1 MTTIASL
8 WRLWRVLGW
17 RSVLQAGRLR
27 RIGAETVRGF
37 YLTHTLNALLNV
49 GLLDE
54 MARQPAVDVDAF
66 AAERGLDARLLRSLC
81 DYLYAL
87 GFLERAPQ
95 GYALAD
101 NGRLVQGALSG
112 AYHIVYAYEDI
123 FHNLEA
129 LLRREKVYGVD
140 VHRRAGFVARGSGA
154 IGQMLAFPMMA
165 EAIRRRRFQS
175 ILDLGCGDAAFLI
188 DLCQRE
194 PAVRGVGLD
203 IAPEAIALG
212 RQRVA
217 EQGLDGRIDLRLG
230 DIAELATLRDE
241 LPAIDAA
248 TSVYVLHEF
257 QDRIVEILQRLRMA
271 LPGTPLLVCEVI
283 RHTPEELRRR
293 PGNISEIQL
302 FHELSNQRLLTRA
315 EWRER
320 FALAG
325 FSRIDEDYLE
335 PVRTCI
341 YQVQ

>member
-1 MTTIASL
+1 MLSL
-8 WRLWRVLGW
+8 RLLRLLGW
-17 RSVLQAGRLR
+17 RFLQQMGRMR

-37 YLTHTLNALLNV
+37 YLTHTLSALLNV

-54 MARQPAVDVDAF
+54 MARRSAVDVDAF
-66 AAERGLDARLLRSLC
+66 AAERGLDAGILHSLC

-87 GFLERAPQ
+87 GFLERTPR
-95 GYALAD
+95 GYTLAAD
-101 NGRLVQGALSG
+101 GQLVQGALRG
-112 AYHIVYAYEDI
+112 AYHIVYAYEDL

-140 VHRRAGFVARGSGA
+140 VHRRAEFVARGSGA
-154 IGQMLAFPMMA
+154 VGQMLAFPMLA
-165 EAIRRRRFQS
+165 DAIRRRRFQS

-194 PAVRGVGLD
+194 PGVRGVGLD

-217 EQGLDGRIDLRLG
+217 ERALDGRIDLRIG
-230 DIAELATLRDE
+230 DIADLVTLQDE

-257 QDRIVEILQRLRMA
+257 QDRIVEILQRFRTAFAGM
-271 LPGTPLLVCEVI
+271 PLLVCEVI

-320 FALAG
+320 FAQAG
-325 FSRIDEDYLE
+325 FSHIDEDYLK